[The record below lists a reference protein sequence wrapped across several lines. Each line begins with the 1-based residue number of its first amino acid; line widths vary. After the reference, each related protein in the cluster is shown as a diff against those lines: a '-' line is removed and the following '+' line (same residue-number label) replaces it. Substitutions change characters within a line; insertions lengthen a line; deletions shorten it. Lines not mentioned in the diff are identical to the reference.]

1 MNMKM
6 TQVSPRS
13 NKVYEFNYDV
23 WLGKM
28 SIKVNN
34 QSSTK
39 VKRLIYNYTEDLETR
54 TITVKGNMLSGFKLI
69 DGDEEIVML
78 RKLSGLEWV
87 LVLFPLV
94 IGVLG
99 GAIGGG
105 LGALAGIG
113 NAYVVRQTKNPFI
126 KIFVSLL
133 FAGLAFV
140 VYVLVAG
147 ALLEAING

>member
-1 MNMKM
+1 MKM

-54 TITVKGNMLSGFKLI
+54 TITIKGNMLSGFKLI

-140 VYVLVAG
+140 VYSLVAS

>member
-1 MNMKM
+1 MKM

-54 TITVKGNMLSGFKLI
+54 TITIKGNMLSGFKLI

-140 VYVLVAG
+140 VYILVAG

>member
-1 MNMKM
+1 MKM

-140 VYVLVAG
+140 VYILVAG

>member
-1 MNMKM
+1 MKM

>member
-1 MNMKM
+1 MKM

-39 VKRLIYNYTEDLETR
+39 VKRMIYNYTEDLETR

-140 VYVLVAG
+140 VYILVAG

>member
-1 MNMKM
+1 MKM

-54 TITVKGNMLSGFKLI
+54 TITVKGNMLSGYKLI

-140 VYVLVAG
+140 VYSLVAS

>member
-1 MNMKM
+1 MKM

-140 VYVLVAG
+140 VYSLVAS

>member
-1 MNMKM
+1 MKM

-34 QSSTK
+34 QSSIK

-140 VYVLVAG
+140 VYSLVAS

>member
-1 MNMKM
+1 MKM

-140 VYVLVAG
+140 VYSLVAG

>member
-1 MNMKM
+1 MKM

-28 SIKVNN
+28 SIKVND
-34 QSSTK
+34 QASQK
-39 VKRLIYNYTEDLETR
+39 VKKLIFNYTDEGETR
-54 TITVKGNMLSGFKLI
+54 TITIKGNMLSGFKLI

-94 IGVLG
+94 IGVLR

-105 LGALAGIG
+105 LGALAGIA

-140 VYVLVAG
+140 VYSLVAS